1 MQDDLSILLGKAS
14 LANPSFLILFLILL
28 SWIKQKESW
37 FYNYDIE
44 IDSVLQIYIA
54 YPLLEN
60 HKRSV

>member
-1 MQDDLSILLGKAS
+1 MQDDLSILLCKAG

-37 FYNYDIE
+37 FYNYHIE